1 METDGSEG
9 MTNGGRPRILTYP
22 TGGQTMMNA
31 KQKTL
36 KLVTEQIGD
45 RGETNHCDECAD
57 MRRQLEHI
65 RMCLQATLLAAQPRT
80 AKPKYKRPS

>member
-1 METDGSEG
+1 
-9 MTNGGRPRILTYP
+9 
-22 TGGQTMMNA
+22 MMNA

-36 KLVTEQIGD
+36 KLVNEHI
-45 RGETNHCDECAD
+45 REHAETDHCETCAD

-65 RMCLQATLLAAQPRT
+65 RMCLQATMLAAQPRV